1 MSEAVSSVVA
11 IDIGTHKVSV
21 LIGKVHAPD
30 KIQVIGMAT
39 ARNRGMVKGKIV
51 SLDKVIAAI
60 KNAVSEAED
69 MAECRIH
76 SAWVSIPSTELQSF
90 YASGRTPVA
99 NHDHIITTNEV
110 VRALELAKAS
120 HVSPDYYFAS
130 AVPLGFEL
138 GDSAEWVQN
147 PVNMSAHSMTGHY
160 QLMMM
165 PINTMQNL
173 DRAMKEEQC
182 NTKFC

>member
-1 MSEAVSSVVA
+1 LKITGSLPVLNNKRYGNEVMSEAVSSVVA

-76 SAWVSIPSTELQSF
+76 SAWVSIP
-90 YASGRTPVA
+90 R
-99 NHDHIITTNEV
+99 
-110 VRALELAKAS
+110 
-120 HVSPDYYFAS
+120 YF
-130 AVPLGFEL
+130 
-138 GDSAEWVQN
+138 
-147 PVNMSAHSMTGHY
+147 
-160 QLMMM
+160 
-165 PINTMQNL
+165 
-173 DRAMKEEQC
+173 
-182 NTKFC
+182 

>member
-1 MSEAVSSVVA
+1 
-11 IDIGTHKVSV
+11 
-21 LIGKVHAPD
+21 
-30 KIQVIGMAT
+30 MAT
-39 ARNRGMVKGKIV
+39 ARNRGMNKGKIV

-60 KNAVSEAED
+60 KNAVAEAEN

-99 NHDHIITTNEV
+99 NPAHVITTNEV

-120 HVSPDYYFAS
+120 HVTSDYYLAS

-138 GDSAEWVQN
+138 GDSSEWVQKPN
-147 PVNMSAHSMTGHY
+147 QYDRSQHDWSLSAYDDADCHY
-160 QLMMM
+160 AK
-165 PINTMQNL
+165 P
-173 DRAMKEEQC
+173 
-182 NTKFC
+182 